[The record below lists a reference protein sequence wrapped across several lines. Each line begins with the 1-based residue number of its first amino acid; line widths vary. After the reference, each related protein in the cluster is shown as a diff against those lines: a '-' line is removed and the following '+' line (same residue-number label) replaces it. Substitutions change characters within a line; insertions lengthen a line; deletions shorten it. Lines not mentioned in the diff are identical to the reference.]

1 MENLDLIIL
10 TTIVV
15 IVYAIFSISLLK
27 GFGSKD
33 GIKGAKI
40 KTSEPITKN

>member
-10 TTIVV
+10 TGVVV
-15 IVYAIFSISLLK
+15 IVYAVFSISLLK

-33 GIKGAKI
+33 GIGGAEVRI
-40 KTSEPITKN
+40 KK